1 MVRTVIFWFIA
12 ALLPQLAL
20 AAPPPARAGAW
31 QAIFDF
37 CTRVDPKERRDFDEQ
52 ADALF
57 NGLTRQQ
64 IETIRETEDYKGGY
78 EVLTA
83 VLSTISAD
91 DGVKAC
97 HSISGDHR
105 PRREEWDEHE
115 HK

>member
-1 MVRTVIFWFIA
+1 MVRAVICCFIA

-20 AAPPPARAGAW
+20 AAPPPVRAGAW

-37 CTRVDPKERRDFDEQ
+37 CTKVDPKEHRDFDEQ

-57 NGLTRQQ
+57 SGLTRHQ
-64 IETIRETEDYKGGY
+64 IETIRESEDYKGGY

-83 VLSTISAD
+83 VLSTLSTD
-91 DGVKAC
+91 DAAKAC
-97 HSISGDHR
+97 QSISGDHR

-115 HK
+115 RK